1 MRTGNVVFFCENE
14 LEYGVALG
22 VLKELEYKDM
32 AIEETSKKE
41 YCVTLYAFLEP
52 SKLEKIKEE
61 IENRYKDIIEFEK
74 VRDARR
80 VEAIHAI
87 HDIIENFDLGV
98 QVGEYLYKAIYEI
111 QRMRDEK

>member
-14 LEYGVALG
+14 LEYGVVLE
-22 VLKELEYKDM
+22 VLKELGYKDM

-52 SKLEKIKEE
+52 SALEKIKEE
-61 IENRYKDIIEFEK
+61 IEDRFKEVEFER

-80 VEAIHAI
+80 VEAIQAI
-87 HDIIENFDLGV
+87 HDIIENFDLGA
-98 QVGEYLYKAIYEI
+98 QVGEYLYEAIYEI
-111 QRMRDEK
+111 QRMRDEE